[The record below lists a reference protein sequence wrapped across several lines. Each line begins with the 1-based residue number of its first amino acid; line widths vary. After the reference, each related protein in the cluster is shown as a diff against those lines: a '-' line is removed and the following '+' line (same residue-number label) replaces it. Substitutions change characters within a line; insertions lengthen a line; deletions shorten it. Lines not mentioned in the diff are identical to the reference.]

1 MKRFIPENAKEIKKE
16 ELNAVAYTYEGTN
29 GSLYAL
35 AYSGRRN
42 KPDFHYRYSNEE
54 KRAEAV
60 SNFFKRIEANAQ
72 YKEELKERQ
81 KELRANFL
89 AKIEVGSIFATC
101 WGYEQTNVEW
111 YQVTQIKGST
121 VHIRE
126 IAAEIKA
133 TGYMSGETS
142 PVKDAFV
149 GEEFKRIVRGTGI
162 RIDDVVTAFLSD
174 GKSRHCSSY
183 A

>member
-1 MKRFIPENAKEIKKE
+1 MKRFIPENAKEIKKDD
-16 ELNAVAYTYEGTN
+16 LNAVAYTYESTN
-29 GSLYAL
+29 GVLYAL

-42 KPDFHYRYSNEE
+42 KPDFHYRYTTEQ
-54 KRAEAV
+54 KRDEAIL
-60 SNFFKRIEANAQ
+60 NFFKRVEANIQ
-72 YKEELKERQ
+72 YKKELKEEQ
-81 KELRANFL
+81 KKLRANFL
-89 AKIEVGSIFATC
+89 TKIEVGSIFSTC

-126 IAAEIKA
+126 IAADIKA

-142 PVKDAFV
+142 PIKNAFV
-149 GEEFKRIVRGTGI
+149 GEALKRIIRGTGI

-174 GKSRHCSSY
+174 GKPRHCSSY